1 MTGEEKPSV
10 YLETS
15 FISYVTNRLSN
26 DLLVAAHQKLSREW
40 WEERRLGFSLFV
52 SELVFQEATKG
63 NKEAVEQRKS
73 LLSGI
78 TSLPVTEDAAEL
90 AVYFLEQKAIPEV
103 AIADGL
109 HMAVAAVNK
118 VDYLLSWNCKHIVNA
133 AVRKKVITLC
143 TNKGLQCPTI
153 CTPFELYEDES
164 YE

>member
-1 MTGEEKPSV
+1 MTENKKPSV

-15 FISYVTNRLSN
+15 FISYVTNKLSS

-40 WEERRLGFSLFV
+40 WEERSAGFQLYV
-52 SELVFQEATKG
+52 SELVFQEASKG
-63 NKEAVEQRKS
+63 NEEAAQSRKQ

-78 TSLPVTEDAAEL
+78 ILLPVTESAAQL

-109 HMAVAAVNK
+109 HMAIAAVNK

-133 AVRKKVITLC
+133 AVRKKIELLC
-143 TNKGLQCPTI
+143 GHKGLQCPTI
-153 CTPFELYEDES
+153 CTPFELYEE
-164 YE
+164 